1 MRTLPPAG
9 RIYVVLVALAA
20 LLVLVPLAWAPVD
33 WALLGVLAALNV
45 CFESISQVR
54 MRAGESVTLSLTFPI
69 TLAAVVLLP
78 APGAAAVALAIALSP
93 ASGGARGQ
101 WTKRLFNGAQ
111 YALSAACAGLVLD
124 LVTNRLLGAPTLDV
138 ADFPR
143 SLVPV
148 LTAAVIYC
156 LVNGLLLAGVMVS
169 AEGRSFVDVWRGT
182 LAGSVISYLG
192 YGVIGLVMAVLWQ
205 SRFHAFA
212 AVLVLLPLF
221 VARWALTQYARQQ
234 AAYDA
239 TVRTL
244 VQAVEIKDY
253 YTRGHSE
260 RVSRAS
266 VMIGREIGMRA
277 DRLASLRYAG
287 ILHDVGKL
295 GVPTRLLQKS
305 GPLTS
310 DELEAIQR
318 HPVRGVEIV
327 REIEFLG
334 EAYSGIM
341 HHHERLDGTGYPM
354 GLADQ
359 EIPEFARV
367 IAVADAFDSM
377 TSTRSYRKARA
388 ISDAVEE
395 LRRWSG
401 TQFDPDM
408 VDALVRAITEQGWT
422 PAEPLPE
429 PGQGADVTRYDH
441 DDPNTNLP
449 VQKPSPSPSPS
460 ER

>member
-9 RIYVVLVALAA
+9 RIYVVLVASAA
-20 LLVLVPLAWAPVD
+20 LLVLVPLAWVPVD
-33 WALLGVLAALNV
+33 WSLLGVLAALNV
-45 CFESISQVR
+45 GFDAISQVR
-54 MRAGESVTLSLTFPI
+54 MRASESVRLSLTFPI

-78 APGAAAVALAIALSP
+78 APVAAAVALATALSP
-93 ASGGARGQ
+93 ASGGTPGS
-101 WTKRLFNGAQ
+101 WTKRIFNGAQ
-111 YALSAACAGLVLD
+111 HALSAACAGLVLE
-124 LVTNRLLGAPTLDV
+124 LVTKRLLGTATLNV

-143 SLVPV
+143 SLLPV

-169 AEGRSFVDVWRGT
+169 AEGCSFVDVWRGT

-305 GPLTS
+305 GPLTP
-310 DELEAIQR
+310 DESEAIQR

-334 EAYSGIM
+334 EAYAGIM
-341 HHHERLDGTGYPM
+341 HHHERLDGKGYPM
-354 GLADQ
+354 GLTGA

-377 TSTRSYRKARA
+377 TSTRSYRRARA
-388 ISDAVEE
+388 IEDAVIE

-401 TQFDPDM
+401 SQFDPVM

-429 PGQGADVTRYDH
+429 PEADRTELSRFDH
-441 DDPNTNLP
+441 DDPTTRLP
-449 VQKPSPSPSPS
+449 VQPSPSD
-460 ER
+460 R